1 MLNASIFSPFLSSA
15 DRPPYW
21 VAGFALLVLIYGCSS
36 PRRPPSAED
45 PALRRYAE
53 RAYQPERRFAAETL
67 TENWLSGDPAA
78 PTDIPITLSV
88 PVSGAPGSS
97 TSGAASGAA
106 SVAKNVATGSATST
120 ATSTA
125 NPPARYPLIVYLPG
139 LGEAADAGRAWRTA
153 WVEAGYA
160 VLSLQPSRFGPAAL
174 QGRYAKNA
182 DFTALARENY
192 ATAALN
198 ERLQA
203 VQSVLFELEKRVDRS
218 TPPFDRIDLTQ
229 TVLAGYEL
237 GAQTVQALAGERI
250 AGIKLPRLKHP
261 PKAVML
267 ISPYANAVGGG
278 FIKRFGDIQLPVFVA
293 TATEDSDSVGVV
305 TTLAARLAPFNYMPA
320 GDKYLLLLSGGSHRL
335 LSGGPLPAPGEG
347 EPEGRTPGTG
357 GGSPGGKSGG
367 PGGGGPGGGGGSG
380 GPGGGGMPPGGG
392 RGAPGGLGGGPGGG
406 AGGGEIAAFPLAS
419 SARQIIAIQRLSVTF
434 LDAQLK
440 QDPIAQEWLGRDA
453 ERWLA
458 PVGELRRK

>member
-67 TENWLSGDPAA
+67 AENWLSRDPVA
-78 PTDIPITLSV
+78 PADIPVTLSV
-88 PVSGAPGSS
+88 PVSVPLGSS
-97 TSGAASGAA
+97 T
-106 SVAKNVATGSATST
+106 KVATSAAADSTAIPATS
-120 ATSTA
+120 AA
-125 NPPARYPLIVYLPG
+125 NPPARYPLIIYLPG
-139 LGEAADAGRAWRTA
+139 LGEAADAGRAWRSA

-192 ATAALN
+192 VTAALN
-198 ERLQA
+198 ERLRA

-218 TPPFDRIDLTQ
+218 TPPFDQIDLTQ
-229 TVLAGYEL
+229 TVLAGYDL
-237 GAQTVQALAGERI
+237 GAQTVQALAGERV
-250 AGIKLPRLKHP
+250 AGISLPPLKHP

-278 FIKRFGDIQLPVFVA
+278 FIKRFGEIQLPVFVA
-293 TATEDSDSVGVV
+293 TATEDSDSFGVV
-305 TTLAARLAPFNYMPA
+305 TTLAARLAPYNYMPA
-320 GDKYLLLLSGGSHRL
+320 GEKYLLLLSGGSHRL
-335 LSGGPLPAPGEG
+335 LSGGPLQVAGEG
-347 EPEGRTPGTG
+347 ESAGRAPGAG
-357 GGSPGGKSGG
+357 GGSLGGKGGGSGGSPGG
-367 PGGGGPGGGGGSG
+367 GGGPGG
-380 GPGGGGMPPGGG
+380 GPGGGGMPPSGG
-392 RGAPGGLGGGPGGG
+392 RGGPGGGMGGGPGGG
-406 AGGGEIAAFPLAS
+406 GEMSAFPVAN

-453 ERWLA
+453 ERWLE
-458 PVGELRRK
+458 PVGEWRRK